1 MTMEIFTGG
10 QESQCQFRIIQLSV
24 LYHGARWLLPPWE
37 QNASFSSM
45 NKYLALLLVPL
56 AVACTERSRSSGREP
71 GGTLVISTTADPG
84 TLFPPFGVT
93 VQAKQITEQIYDYLA
108 DVGPDL
114 NTQDDKAFHPALADR
129 WRWSADSLMLAFHI
143 NPAAKWHDGRDVTA
157 RDVQF
162 TFALNKNPAL
172 GGRLSTELGNI
183 DSVTVTDSLT
193 PVFWFHARL
202 PTQFLDAAAQMLI
215 LPAHQLENIPV
226 DSLRE
231 AAPPSIGTGRF
242 RLRKWNKGA
251 SVEIVADTSNFRGR
265 AKLDRVIWSV
275 TPEFHAA
282 LTKLF
287 GGEADLFEGLR
298 PENLPELERH
308 RNLKLMIL
316 PGMDYAFLRFNLR
329 DPENDKRSHPLFADR
344 NVRRAIT
351 MSLNRSMM
359 VRNLLDTFAL
369 VPVGPIVRAYPITDP
384 RVSQLPFDSARAS
397 RLLDSIGWT
406 RRASDGMRA
415 RNGRELA
422 FSLIMP
428 ISSLNRMRLGP
439 LIQEQLR
446 GMGIRVQLEPLESAT
461 EGAREASGAFDAS
474 LGGWTMASSPD
485 GIKGG
490 WTTSGIGKNG
500 VNYGSYSNPAFDA
513 LVDSALRAPPAQA
526 REKFTQA
533 VTVINED
540 APAIWL
546 LEPRKIIGMHRRF
559 RTARMR
565 PDAWWIDL
573 ADWSIPPLERILR
586 DRLPIGR

>member
-1 MTMEIFTGG
+1 
-10 QESQCQFRIIQLSV
+10 
-24 LYHGARWLLPPWE
+24 
-37 QNASFSSM
+37 M
-45 NKYLALLLVPL
+45 NKFLVLSLVPMV
-56 AVACTERSRSSGREP
+56 VACSERSRKSGAES
-71 GGTLVISTTADPG
+71 GGTLVISTTSDPG
-84 TLFPPFGVT
+84 TLFPPFGIT
-93 VQAKQITEQIYDYLA
+93 VQSKQITEQIYDYLA

-114 NTQDDKAFHPALADR
+114 NTQDDKAFQPALADR
-129 WRWSADSLMLAFHI
+129 WRWSGDSLMLAFHI

-172 GGRLSTELGNI
+172 GGRFSTELANI
-183 DSVTVTDSLT
+183 DSVTMADSLT
-193 PVFWFHARL
+193 AVFWFHERL
-202 PTQFLDAAAQMLI
+202 PTQFLDAAAQLLI
-215 LPAHQLENIPV
+215 LPAHQLEKIPL

-231 AAPPSIGTGRF
+231 AAPAPIGTGRF

-251 SVEIVADTSNFRGR
+251 SVEIIADTTNFRGR
-265 AKLDRVIWSV
+265 AKVDRVIWSV
-275 TPEFHAA
+275 APDFPAA

-298 PENLPELERH
+298 PENLPELARH
-308 RNLKLMIL
+308 RNLKTIIL

-329 DPENDKRSHPLFADR
+329 DPANNKRSHPLFGDR

-351 MSLNRSMM
+351 MSLNRSTM

-369 VPVGPIVRAYPITDP
+369 VPVGPIVRAYSITDP

-406 RRASDGMRA
+406 RRASDGMRTK
-415 RNGRELA
+415 NGRELA

-428 ISSLNRMRLGP
+428 SSSMNRMRLGT

-446 GMGIRVQLEPLESAT
+446 RVGIGVQLEPLEIAT
-461 EGAREASGAFDAS
+461 QGDRETAGAFDAS
-474 LGGWTMASSPD
+474 LGGWSMASSPD
-485 GIKGG
+485 GIRGA

-500 VNYGSYSNPAFDA
+500 VNYGSYSNPKFDA
-513 LVDSALRAPPAQA
+513 LIDSALWSGPAQA
-526 REKFTQA
+526 RERFTMA
-533 VTVINED
+533 LAVINED

-546 LEPRKIIGMHRRF
+546 FEPRKIIGIHRRF
-559 RTARMR
+559 RTPRMR
-565 PDAWWIDL
+565 PDAWWLGL